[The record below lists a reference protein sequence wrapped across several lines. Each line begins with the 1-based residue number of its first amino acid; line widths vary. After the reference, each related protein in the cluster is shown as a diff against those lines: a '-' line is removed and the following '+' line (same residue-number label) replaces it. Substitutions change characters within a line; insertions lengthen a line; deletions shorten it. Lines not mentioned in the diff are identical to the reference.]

1 MNEPQAIAP
10 EESNVSESDSETKA
24 ELIER
29 LLAKSD
35 LDYKCCGSHCH
46 ATPCDA
52 G

>member
-1 MNEPQAIAP
+1 MKDPQAQEAQ
-10 EESNVSESDSETKA
+10 ETKE

-29 LLAKSD
+29 LLAKAE

-46 ATPCDA
+46 AARDPESDE